1 MAVSGSATDPM
12 QSLAEFCAHG
22 GRLAAAARAFGGGD
36 WIDLST
42 GIAPWPYPVDT
53 LDLGLNRLPEPDE
66 LAALEAAA
74 AQAFGVGDPA
84 RVVAVPGTDLALRLL
99 AVVLAAERPAVVRPG
114 YAGHFAAWG
123 EARSV
128 AALADPGDADL
139 LVLASPANPDG
150 RVTPPEQLRAL
161 AGRMAVIVD
170 EAYADAD
177 PATGLC
183 AEASDRLIVLRSFGK
198 FHGLPGVRLGFVI
211 AGPRVAGALR
221 HLLGDWPVSMPAIA
235 IGTPAYRDA
244 AWREEQVERIETVG
258 SLLDF
263 ALSRCVRIGTAPL
276 FRLIGT
282 PDAHALFRHLCN
294 HAILTRPFADDRRR
308 LRIGL
313 PPDGAA
319 LARLTHA
326 LAEYFR

>member
-12 QSLAEFCAHG
+12 TSLAEFCAHG
-22 GRLAAAARAFGGGD
+22 GRVAAAARAFGGGE

-42 GIAPWPYPVDT
+42 GIAPWAYPVDT
-53 LDLGLNRLPEPDE
+53 LYPDLTKLPEPDE
-66 LAALEAAA
+66 LAALEMAA
-74 AQAFGVGDPA
+74 AQAFGVADPA

-99 AVVLAAERPAVVRPG
+99 AVVLAAKRPAVVRPG
-114 YAGHFAAWG
+114 YAGHAAAWG
-123 EARSV
+123 GGRSV
-128 AALADPGDADL
+128 VALADPGDADL

-150 RVTPPEQLRAL
+150 RVTPPAQLRAL
-161 AGRMAVIVD
+161 AERMTVVVD
-170 EAYADAD
+170 EAYAD
-177 PATGLC
+177 PAPGLC
-183 AEASDRLIVLRSFGK
+183 GEASDRLIVLRSFGK
-198 FHGLPGVRLGFVI
+198 FYGLPGVRLGFVI
-211 AGPRVAGALR
+211 AGARVAEALR

-235 IGTPAYRDA
+235 IGTAAYRDA
-244 AWREEQVERIETVG
+244 AWRGEQVERIETVG
-258 SLLDF
+258 SLLDL
-263 ALSRCVRIGTAPL
+263 ALSPCERIGAAPL

-294 HAILTRPFADDRRR
+294 HAILTRPFADRSDR

-326 LAEYFR
+326 LAEYSR